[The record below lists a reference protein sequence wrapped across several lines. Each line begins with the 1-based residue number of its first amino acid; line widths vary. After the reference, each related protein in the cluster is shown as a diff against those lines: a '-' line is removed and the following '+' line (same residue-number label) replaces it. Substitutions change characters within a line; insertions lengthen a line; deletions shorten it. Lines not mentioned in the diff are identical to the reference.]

1 MQTTVTFDYPAG
13 LDDAIEQ
20 LRNMRPVD
28 PTTPAPDGTAGA
40 TATPAPT
47 PDADVVRMHRQM
59 QPNESQRFLEALT
72 STPLTFAELAARMP
86 KPDGT
91 IHSNA
96 SMRAVHRNVR
106 RQEHT
111 LIKRGVIAD
120 HVVQW
125 NFDNYD
131 ADAGGRY
138 YLTPASEAAL
148 NAQLGR

>member
-1 MQTTVTFDYPAG
+1 MQVTVTFDYPAG
-13 LDDAIEQ
+13 FDAAIEE
-20 LRNMRPVD
+20 LEKMRPVD
-28 PTTPAPDGTAGA
+28 PTRAPDGTASA

-47 PDADVVRMHRQM
+47 TDADVVRIHRQM
-59 QPNESQRFLEALT
+59 EPNESQRFLEALT
-72 STPLTFAELAARMP
+72 SAPLTFAELAARMP

-91 IHSNA
+91 THSNA
-96 SMRAVHRNVR
+96 SMRAIHRNVR

-131 ADAGGRY
+131 ADAAGRY
-138 YLTPASEAAL
+138 YLAPDAVAAL
-148 NAQLGR
+148 DAHLGR